1 MENFLTKI
9 FFTII
14 IPYVSPS
21 SQTQAAPLEI
31 HLKAKTWNELS
42 KVQAVTAFS
51 LLTEGTKLSLHL
63 PMLSLIQRLRAFY
76 YLAQLPE
83 EVVAE
88 WELSDTLS
96 TDDALDGETAF
107 AYSLHQACHEVL
119 APLITTDPEQL
130 SGSHTLRFE
139 RTRPFWPELKRKGK
153 TAKDSESWYAPAPGW
168 DNLTIYE
175 MASAFSLLEQ
185 YGETTDITHLH
196 RLLATLYRPAKPATA
211 HNIDTNYQGDR
222 RIPYREHGEHT
233 VERRMKEFSKLNPG
247 ELNLLLF
254 WAMSCR
260 HSIIERYPRVFN
272 GKQRNADR
280 HPNDYGWGGV
290 LLSIAN
296 GVADLDRVADQNCH
310 TVLTY
315 LSKLEDER
323 LEFEMWGK

>member
-1 MENFLTKI
+1 
-9 FFTII
+9 
-14 IPYVSPS
+14 VST

-31 HLKAKTWNELS
+31 HLEAKKWNDLT
-42 KVQAVTAFS
+42 KVESITAFQ
-51 LLTEGTKLSLHL
+51 LLTEGNGLRLHL
-63 PMLSLIQRLRAFY
+63 PMLSLMQRLRAFY
-76 YLAQLPE
+76 YLAKLPE
-83 EVVAE
+83 HVIQE
-88 WELSDTLS
+88 WERSDTLS
-96 TDDALDGETAF
+96 TDDALDGETLF
-107 AYSLHQACHEVL
+107 AYSLHQACSEML
-119 APLITTDPEQL
+119 APLINTDPEQPA
-130 SGSHTLRFE
+130 GPHTLRFE
-139 RTRPFWPELKRKGK
+139 RTRPFWPELKLKGK
-153 TAKDSESWYAPAPGW
+153 DKRTSESWYAPATGW

-185 YGETTDITHLH
+185 YGESSDITTLH
-196 RLLATLYRPAKPATA
+196 RLFATLYRPAKPATP
-211 HNIDTNYQGDR
+211 HNLDTNYQGAR

-233 VERRMKEFSKLNPG
+233 VERRMKEFSKLG
-247 ELNLLLF
+247 LAQLNLLLF

-272 GKQRNADR
+272 GKPRNPDR

-323 LEFEMWGK
+323 LEVEMWGHS